1 MKVRGDFDIINRVLL
16 AKKSGS
22 FDLTKKLLVI
32 SFV

>member
-1 MKVRGDFDIINRVLL
+1 MKVRGDFDIMCWVLL

-22 FDLTKKLLVI
+22 FDITKKLLII

>member
-1 MKVRGDFDIINRVLL
+1 MKVRGDFDIKGWVLL

-22 FDLTKKLLVI
+22 FDITKMFSII

>member
-1 MKVRGDFDIINRVLL
+1 MKVRGDFDITGWVLL

-22 FDLTKKLLVI
+22 FDISKSFQII